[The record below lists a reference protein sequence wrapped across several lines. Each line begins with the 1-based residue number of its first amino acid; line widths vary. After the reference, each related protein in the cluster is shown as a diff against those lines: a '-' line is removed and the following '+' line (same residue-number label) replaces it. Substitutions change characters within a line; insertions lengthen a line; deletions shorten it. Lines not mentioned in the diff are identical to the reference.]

1 MREYFMTLRLSYQI
15 VFWIKL
21 FQDYVNSGS
30 NMNIFKK
37 VFMYTTAIISI
48 LLTLMELIF
57 YLAIYFYLKMVN
69 INIFE
74 AGLLQPSVIQTR
86 NRVNAISLSGVTVV
100 RVINTGFPRYPW
112 GLRSGKVFD
121 RDSKNT
127 ILSLKKDK

>member
-1 MREYFMTLRLSYQI
+1 MREYLTTLRLSYQI

-21 FQDYVNSGS
+21 FQDYVNSDS

-37 VFMYTTAIISI
+37 VFMYTTAIIGI

-69 INIFE
+69 INVFE

-86 NRVNAISLSGVTVV
+86 NRVNAISLSGVKVV
-100 RVINTGFPRYPW
+100 RVINTGFPR
-112 GLRSGKVFD
+112 
-121 RDSKNT
+121 
-127 ILSLKKDK
+127 